1 MSMDNKYQN
10 CAKIMKTLSSTTRLQ
25 IIDMLSH
32 GEMCADTIQEH
43 IEMSQP
49 TISYHMKVL
58 CESGLV
64 DSRPE
69 GKWTRYKISKKGCNE
84 VMALLEEITT
94 PNAAQKRYLLQE
106 VKDHLYNEMIVFCG
120 KIHKYFWR

>member
-1 MSMDNKYQN
+1 
-10 CAKIMKTLSSTTRLQ
+10 MKTLSSTTRLQ

-32 GEMCADTIQEH
+32 GEMCAGAIQEH
-43 IEMSQP
+43 LEMSQP

-69 GKWTRYKISKKGCNE
+69 SKWTRYKISKKGRSE
-84 VMALLEEITT
+84 VIALLKEIAAL
-94 PNAAQKRYLLQE
+94 NATQR
-106 VKDHLYNEMIVFCG
+106 KDICF
-120 KIHKYFWR
+120 KK